1 MKSNEEIKRE
11 LRLRDRV
18 IRVLAK
24 DKQIR
29 AIAIK
34 NTKAVKTAQLNHNLG
49 FVPAT
54 FLAKLLS
61 SASMIA
67 STLKGEERVVL
78 ETNSDGYIPKL
89 FAEALKVGEV
99 RGYAVQ
105 SMDID
110 LNSIENNDFLGIG
123 LLTVSKILYNKSEP
137 SNGIIEIVKG
147 DISTDIAYFFTQSE
161 QIPTSLIL
169 DVAIDED
176 GIISHSGGLMIQ
188 ALPGASEEDLK
199 MVVDNLENLKR
210 LSELLK
216 EDKTPEEII
225 SDVLPFEYT
234 VMDSTQVD
242 FYCRCS
248 KDKFINSLV
257 TFPNKMIV
265 EMEENN
271 ENELVCQY
279 CNSKYFLEKEDF
291 DKLKEITLAKSN

>member
-18 IRVLAK
+18 VRVLAK

-34 NTKAVKTAQLNHNLG
+34 NTKSVKTAQSNHNLG
-49 FVPAT
+49 FLPAT
-54 FLAKLLS
+54 LLAKLIS
-61 SASMIA
+61 SALMIS
-67 STLKGEERVVL
+67 STMKGEERVVL
-78 ETNSDGYIPKL
+78 ETNSDGYVTKL

-105 SMDID
+105 SKDID
-110 LNSIENNDFLGIG
+110 LNSVENNDFLGLG
-123 LLTVSKILYNKSEP
+123 LLTVSKVLYNKSEP
-137 SNGIIEIVKG
+137 INGIIEIVKG
-147 DISTDIAYFFTQSE
+147 DIATDIAYYFTQSE

-169 DVAIDED
+169 DVAIDEN
-176 GIISHSGGLMIQ
+176 GMISHSGGLMIQ
-188 ALPGASEEDLK
+188 ALPGASEQDLK
-199 MVVDNLENLKR
+199 LVVDNLENLKR

-225 SDVLPFEYT
+225 SEVLPFEYT

-248 KDKFINSLV
+248 KDKFTNSLV
-257 TFPNKMIV
+257 TFPYKMIV

-279 CNSKYFLEKEDF
+279 CNSKYFLGKEDF
-291 DKLKEITLAKSN
+291 EKLKEITLAKSN